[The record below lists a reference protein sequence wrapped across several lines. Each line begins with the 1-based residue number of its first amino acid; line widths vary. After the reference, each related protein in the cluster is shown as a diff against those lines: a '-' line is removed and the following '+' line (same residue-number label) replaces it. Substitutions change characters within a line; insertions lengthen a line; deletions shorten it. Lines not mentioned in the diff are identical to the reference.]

1 VAVKV
6 SRFST
11 KGAAILLAFV
21 DVGMFKLMDL
31 HPVTARITKAR
42 QVAVK
47 KLRRFM
53 GSSFLIGGL

>member
-1 VAVKV
+1 VAVNV

-21 DVGMFKLMDL
+21 GVGMLKLMDL

-42 QVAVK
+42 QVAGK

-53 GSSFLIGGL
+53 GSSF